1 MGPRAHNDEASSN
14 SSASVRSSYHGDKE
28 QPESQIGQYHSKPY
42 YIFDEEGL
50 PYDPWFDLRSS
61 KTLPLLKLLAD
72 GDRLSSLSKTD
83 DGRAEIADLF
93 ITLIAGRGWNNRKKE
108 QAVMYV
114 PTYGWF
120 KPKSDPEF
128 QDLYTGPNWEIPSKL
143 KYLCPVTPPPVPKC
157 TLPKSKTPT
166 VLDSSSSREATPA
179 KVGPSARG
187 PSVRFPSPVGPQK
200 RQPMPPVASP
210 VPVAHG
216 KPMQGSKAA
225 EALKEMS
232 RRTSWRTVKQTAVP
246 PDVKPKF
253 APAKGPSTRLKKNL
267 TVQPSSTVEPPTPSV
282 HSEDELTTSPVS
294 KDKSTA
300 KGKGAFKSV
309 LKCKFQESEGESE
322 APTPEK
328 RKGKKPTHSEKKPK
342 GSRVEDSTS
351 YAPELKS
358 DSTFDQA
365 QKPDPAPGFLGFF
378 DKPLSA
384 YPRTQPQINALPK
397 DEQWFFNPKANTQN
411 SFIRAPD
418 KSTPNMP
425 LRHPWWPSLTAK
437 YHATNSQPFQQLLPM
452 SKKQISDITLKL
464 LENPGFSCLE
474 CILFNQYCEFHRWN
488 FQCTTCESQ
497 KHKGCSFWSKIFQR
511 IADMQAMF
519 IHAHRSQQI
528 AAKNT
533 IEFKDKFREL
543 VQHANKTIEFIG
555 AEQFESRFTPD
566 NSMPDRMAQCVD
578 KFNKLSA
585 SLSARYKSEHVA
597 SFNSQKSTHDDNN
610 VSGFRFPSLKSQKDT
625 LAAPEILKQQ
635 CRSGPLKV
643 DLNFSQPTSIIGD
656 FVKSQFMVKGGA
668 LACYQFLFSLSILGQ
683 SQTFIV

>member
-1 MGPRAHNDEASSN
+1 MGPRAHDDDASSN
-14 SSASVRSSYHGDKE
+14 SSASVRSSHHGDKE
-28 QPESQIGQYHSKPY
+28 QPESQIGQYHGKPY

-50 PYDPWFDLRSS
+50 PYDL
-61 KTLPLLKLLAD
+61 
-72 GDRLSSLSKTD
+72 
-83 DGRAEIADLF
+83 
-93 ITLIAGRGWNNRKKE
+93 E

-128 QDLYTGPNWEIPSKL
+128 QDLYTGPNWEIPSEL
-143 KYLCPVTPPPVPKC
+143 KYLCPVTPPPVQKC
-157 TLPKSKTPT
+157 MLPKSKTPT
-166 VLDSSSSREATPA
+166 VLDSSSSRKATPA
-179 KVGPSARG
+179 K
-187 PSVRFPSPVGPQK
+187 K
-200 RQPMPPVASP
+200 RQPMLPVTSP
-210 VPVAHG
+210 VPVARG

-246 PDVKPKF
+246 PDVKLKF
-253 APAKGPSTRLKKNL
+253 APAKGPSTQLKKNL

-282 HSEDELTTSPVS
+282 HSEDELTTSPMS

-300 KGKGAFKSV
+300 KGKGAFKSMS
-309 LKCKFQESEGESE
+309 KCKFQESKGESE

-328 RKGKKPTHSEKKPK
+328 GKGKKPTRSKKKPK
-342 GSRVEDSTS
+342 GSRIEDSAS

-378 DKPLSA
+378 DKPLST

-411 SFIRAPD
+411 LFIRAPD

-425 LRHPWWPSLTAK
+425 LGHPWWPSLTAK
-437 YHATNSQPFQQLLPM
+437 YHATNGPPFQQLLPM

-464 LENPGFSCLE
+464 LENMELPMHHLRVAEAQRMLLPVYTLVRAKPPS
-474 CILFNQYCEFHRWN
+474 RV
-488 FQCTTCESQ
+488 FQFDFVQTDPLSSE
-497 KHKGCSFWSKIFQR
+497 IFQR
-511 IADMQAMF
+511 IADMQAVF

-528 AAKNT
+528 TAEDT

-566 NSMPDRMAQCVD
+566 NSTPSMHDRMAQCVD

-585 SLSARYKSEHVA
+585 LLSARHKSEHVA

-625 LAAPEILKQQ
+625 LAAPEVPAHEDVDSSKHRHTR
-635 CRSGPLKV
+635 RSSNNNAAVGPSKL
-643 DLNFSQPTSIIGD
+643 T
-656 FVKSQFMVKGGA
+656 
-668 LACYQFLFSLSILGQ
+668 
-683 SQTFIV
+683 